1 MSTDESTAAA
11 AVHSIPAAS
20 APSSAPSA
28 QGAAVAGAP
37 TQLPVPAHFNAAARL
52 LHWLMAPLIL
62 AMLFVGVAMMASVHN
77 RPWMVDL
84 HRPLG
89 IAILA
94 LALLRL
100 GNRLRHPPPP
110 LPADLPRW
118 QARAAV
124 ASHWLLY
131 ALFIAMPL
139 IGWAM
144 LSAGGYPVE
153 MIGGLHLPPLLPQ
166 DVTLYAVLRT
176 AHGWLAK
183 LLFATVLLHLA
194 AALFHAWVRRDGVF
208 SSMARGRSAPD

>member
-1 MSTDESTAAA
+1 MSGTDENMDAAA
-11 AVHSIPAAS
+11 AV
-20 APSSAPSA
+20 PSSAAASSA
-28 QGAAVAGAP
+28 AASPGVAVPGTPVRAAP
-37 TQLPVPAHFNAAARL
+37 AAHFNTTARL

-62 AMLFVGVAMMASVHN
+62 AMLFVGVAMIASVHN

-100 GNRLRHPPPP
+100 VNRLRHPPPP

-118 QARAAV
+118 QACAAI

-153 MIGGLHLPPLLPQ
+153 MFGGYSLPPLLPQ
-166 DVTLYAVLRT
+166 DATSYAVLRT
-176 AHGWLAK
+176 AHGWLAR
-183 LLFATVLLHLA
+183 LLFAAVMLHLA

-208 SSMARGRSAPD
+208 SSMARGRSAQD

>member
-1 MSTDESTAAA
+1 
-11 AVHSIPAAS
+11 
-20 APSSAPSA
+20 
-28 QGAAVAGAP
+28 
-37 TQLPVPAHFNAAARL
+37 
-52 LHWLMAPLIL
+52 MAPLIL
-62 AMLFVGVAMMASVHN
+62 AMLFVGVAMIASVHN

-89 IAILA
+89 IAILT

-100 GNRLRHPPPP
+100 ANRLRHPPPP

-118 QARAAV
+118 QARAAI

-153 MIGGLHLPPLLPQ
+153 MSGGYSLPPLLPQ
-166 DVTLYAVLRT
+166 DTTLYAVLRT

-183 LLFATVLLHLA
+183 LLFAAVMLHLA

-208 SSMARGRSAPD
+208 SSMARGSSAPD